1 MLGEMIDLRSAAIVF
16 GVLISAVPFSFLL
29 WVLYRLPPA
38 LIASHRRWPLIVN
51 CLMMTIVA
59 ASTALFLERAA
70 VRAHGMRGIVVE
82 FLIQAVIYGFGLV
95 LLLRQF
101 CGVYEDFIIT
111 VGAAGL
117 LLWKTSYTNIAKAE
131 GRDSGGGEKLIR
143 IETARGAVLTLTL
156 PAQHVERFY
165 AQVRKKHSG
174 G

>member
-1 MLGEMIDLRSAAIVF
+1 
-16 GVLISAVPFSFLL
+16 
-29 WVLYRLPPA
+29 
-38 LIASHRRWPLIVN
+38 
-51 CLMMTIVA
+51 MTVVA

-82 FLIQAVIYGFGLV
+82 FLIQAVIYGFGLA

-101 CGVYEDFIIT
+101 CGVYEDYIIT

-131 GRDSGGGEKLIR
+131 GRDSGGGEVQIR
-143 IETARGAVLTLTL
+143 IETARGGVLSLTL
-156 PAQHVERFY
+156 PAQQVERFY

-174 G
+174 E